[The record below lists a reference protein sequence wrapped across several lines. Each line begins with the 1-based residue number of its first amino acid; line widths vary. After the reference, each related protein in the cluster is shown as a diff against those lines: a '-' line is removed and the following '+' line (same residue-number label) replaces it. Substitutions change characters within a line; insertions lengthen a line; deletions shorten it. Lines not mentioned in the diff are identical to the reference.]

1 MTMTMRTVFY
11 KPYRL
16 FLLSCFLCISLVNA
30 QTLERNITK
39 NFPLTPNGEIKIDN
53 AYGNVKLN
61 SWDKEEVL
69 IEVSIKVKSKNQ
81 ERAEEALENIDV
93 EFEVAKNSIQA
104 TTLLPDSNRSWWK
117 NWTLFGATQLDY
129 SINYLVQM
137 PKTARLNIENEYGN
151 IYLNE
156 TDGTTQLNCAYGRI
170 DIGRLNHANNT
181 IDISYAPSSEIDYV
195 NAATIEADYSG
206 LSIAEAGQLSYEAD
220 YTKSSFS
227 LVESINFEADYGS
240 ISIEEATTING
251 EADYL
256 TIKIGSVN
264 NSLDLNMDYGSIR
277 VERIEASCK
286 KIEINADYAGI
297 KLGADPDWDFA
308 FTIETEYAGFKSDF
322 PLDYKK
328 KIIESTDRFY
338 QGQRGN
344 GLNQLNLNAEYGSIK
359 LIQN

>member
-1 MTMTMRTVFY
+1 MKTVFY

-16 FLLSCFLCISLVNA
+16 LLLSFFLHLSFVNA
-30 QTLERNITK
+30 QSFERNITK
-39 NFPLTPNGEIKIDN
+39 NFPLTPNGEIVIDN

-69 IEVSIKVKSKNQ
+69 IEVIIKVKSNNQ
-81 ERAEEALENIDV
+81 ERAEEVLENIDV
-93 EFEVAKNSIQA
+93 EFDVAKNSIRA

-117 NWTLFGATQLDY
+117 NWTLFGSTQLDY

-137 PKTARLNIENEYGN
+137 PKKAQLKIDNEYGN
-151 IYLNE
+151 IYLDE
-156 TDGTTQLNCAYGRI
+156 TDGATHLNCAYGRI
-170 DIGRLNHANNT
+170 DIGQLNHPNNT
-181 IDISYAPSSEIDYV
+181 IEIAYAPSSEIDYV

-240 ISIEEATTING
+240 LVIDEASTISG

-256 TIKIGSVN
+256 TIKMGSVN

-286 KIEINADYAGI
+286 KIEISADYAGI

-308 FTIETEYAGFKSDF
+308 FTVETEYAGFKSDF

-338 QGQRGN
+338 QGQYGN
-344 GLNQLNLNAEYGSIK
+344 GINQLNLNAEYGSIK

>member
-1 MTMTMRTVFY
+1 MRTVFF
-11 KPYRL
+11 KPYHL
-16 FLLSCFLCISLVNA
+16 FVLCFLLSFPTVKA
-30 QTLERNITK
+30 QNLERNITK
-39 NFPLTPNGEIKIDN
+39 NFSLTPNGEIVIDN

-61 SWDKEEVL
+61 SWDKDEVL
-69 IEVSIKVKSKNQ
+69 IEVTIKLKSTNQ
-81 ERAEEALENIDV
+81 ERAEEALEDINVAFDV
-93 EFEVAKNSIQA
+93 TKNSIRA
-104 TTLLPDSNRSWWK
+104 TTLLPDRNRSWWN
-117 NWTLFGATQLDY
+117 NWTLFGSTQLDY

-137 PKTARLNIENEYGN
+137 PKTARLNIDNEYGN

-156 TDGTTQLNCAYGRI
+156 TDGATQLNCAYGRI
-170 DIGRLNHANNT
+170 DIGQLNHPNNT
-181 IDISYAPSSEIDYV
+181 IEISYAPSSEIDYV

-206 LSIAEAGQLSYEAD
+206 LSIGEAGQVSYEAD

-227 LVESINFEADYGS
+227 LIESLDFEADYGS
-240 ISIEEATTING
+240 LSVEEVSAING

-277 VERIEASCK
+277 VERIETSSK

-297 KLGADPDWDFA
+297 KLEADPDWDFA
-308 FTIETEYAGFKSDF
+308 FTVETEYAGFKSDF

-338 QGQRGN
+338 QGQHGKGIN
-344 GLNQLNLNAEYGSIK
+344 LLNLNAEYGSIK
-359 LIQN
+359 LTQN